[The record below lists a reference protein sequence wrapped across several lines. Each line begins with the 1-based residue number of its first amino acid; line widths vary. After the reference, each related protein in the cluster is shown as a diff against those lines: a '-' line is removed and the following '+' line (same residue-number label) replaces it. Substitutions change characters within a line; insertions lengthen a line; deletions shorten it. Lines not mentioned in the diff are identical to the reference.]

1 MIRYTSGIQII
12 DNLLTYQFLPYG
24 GVYYIPDC
32 MFNYRQ
38 TEDSTFHRR
47 SVYQNYILNAL
58 MLLPA
63 KDGAARFI
71 RRGAGT
77 HPV

>member
-1 MIRYTSGIQII
+1 MMFRNIGLQGIDPYTSGIQII

-38 TEDSTFHRR
+38 IGGQH
-47 SVYQNYILNAL
+47 
-58 MLLPA
+58 LPPPQ
-63 KDGAARFI
+63 RLTRI
-71 RRGAGT
+71 IS
-77 HPV
+77 

>member
-1 MIRYTSGIQII
+1 MMFRNIGLQGIDPYTSGIQII

-32 MFNYRQ
+32 TVNYRK

-47 SVYQNYILNAL
+47 SGTQNNIHNAL
-58 MLLPA
+58 
-63 KDGAARFI
+63 
-71 RRGAGT
+71 T